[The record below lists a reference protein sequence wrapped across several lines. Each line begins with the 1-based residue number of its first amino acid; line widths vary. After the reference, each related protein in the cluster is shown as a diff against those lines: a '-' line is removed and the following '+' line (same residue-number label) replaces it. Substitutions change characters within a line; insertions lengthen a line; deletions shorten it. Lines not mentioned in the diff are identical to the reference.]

1 MSDWS
6 CGQVSETDCAHD
18 HLPEQVELLSAQRF
32 VLGVAVQE
40 VPLKVVGTLGEAA
53 LAPEVYPPVTQ
64 QRAAHGCLS
73 RP

>member
-40 VPLKVVGTLGEAA
+40 VPLKVVGALGEAA
-53 LAPEVYPPVTQ
+53 LAPEVYQ
-64 QRAAHGCLS
+64 IGRAHV
-73 RP
+73 